1 MGNITDPAKH
11 LSRHASPELL
21 KAYLETNDAPC
32 PVCGYNLRGV
42 ELAVCPE
49 CNAPIELI
57 VGSQEDRLGAWLFAM
72 LAFAMALGFDVVIG
86 AMMVLSVI
94 MTSGEDAS
102 AIFLMISLVTLSL
115 TSVGMLWVL
124 VVRKRDWMRM
134 ARHKQWKFAWG
145 IFLGVFFMHLSVGVG
160 LFLISL

>member
-1 MGNITDPAKH
+1 MGNNTDPAKH

-49 CNAPIELI
+49 CNAPIELV
-57 VGSQEDRLGAWLFAM
+57 VGSQQDRLGAWLFAM

-86 AMMVLSVI
+86 SMMVLSVI

-102 AIFLMISLVTLSL
+102 AIFLMISLVTLAL

-124 VVRKRDWMRM
+124 VVRKRDWTRM
-134 ARHKQWKFAWG
+134 ARQNQWKIAWG
-145 IFLGVFFMHLSVGVG
+145 IFFGVFFAHLSVGVG
-160 LFLISL
+160 LFLIS